1 MTEAFVFDMDGIL
14 LDTES
19 ICDRTWQIAGK
30 EFGVSEEDS
39 LKIINLC
46 RGTNKH
52 DTRIIIRRELGEN
65 FDVENFL
72 RRTSECF
79 VEIEKNEGIKVM
91 PYARECLQFLKD
103 SGYRLALASS
113 TREVVVRK
121 QLQGVGLL
129 DFFEVIVAG
138 DMVVHSKPDPEIY
151 LKACLELGVQP
162 ANCVAVEDSPNGL
175 KSARA
180 AGMVTVM
187 VPDRISPNEETKKV
201 TDYLFNS
208 LNEILSVR
216 WQVADR

>member
-1 MTEAFVFDMDGIL
+1 MIEAFVFDMDGVL

-19 ICDRTWQIAGK
+19 VCDRTWQIAGK

-46 RGTNKH
+46 RGTNKF
-52 DTRIIIRRELGEN
+52 DTRVIIRRELGES
-65 FDVENFL
+65 FDVEGFL
-72 RRTSECF
+72 KRTSECF
-79 VEIEKNEGIKVM
+79 VEIEKNEGIRVM
-91 PYARECLQFLKD
+91 SYARECLQFLKD

-121 QLQGVGLL
+121 QLQVAGLL
-129 DFFEVIVAG
+129 DFFEVIVTG

-151 LKACLELGVQP
+151 LKACFEIGVHP

-175 KSARA
+175 KSARS

-201 TDYLFNS
+201 TDYLFDS
-208 LNEILSVR
+208 LNGIISER
-216 WQVADR
+216 W